1 MRRHLSKILA
11 FSLISLTLATAVACG
26 GAPQG
31 GAAEPVAAAAPEAT
45 KPAAGP
51 GLRIEL
57 AMIYVDD
64 QEKALRFYT
73 EVLGFAVKDDV
84 SNEGFRW
91 LTVTAPGI
99 DTPALLLAL
108 DADPAAKAY
117 REAMFKQGQNAI
129 MFNTSDVKADYERIK
144 AAGGKFT
151 MPPTEVTAGSVIA
164 ILEDG
169 CGNLIQITQLDQ

>member
-11 FSLISLTLATAVACG
+11 FSLILTAAVACG
-26 GAPQG
+26 GSPQA
-31 GAAEPVAAAAPEAT
+31 GAAEPKAAAAGPEAAT
-45 KPAAGP
+45 PATGP

-64 QEKALRFYT
+64 QDKALRFYT

-91 LTVTAPGI
+91 LTVTSPAQPGG
-99 DTPALLLAL
+99 PALLLAL
-108 DADPAAKAY
+108 NADPAAKAY
-117 REAMFKQGQNAI
+117 QAAMFQQGQNAI

-144 AAGGKFT
+144 AAGAEFT
-151 MPPTEVTAGSVIA
+151 MPPTEVTAGSIIA
-164 ILEDG
+164 ILKDT
-169 CGNLIQITQLDQ
+169 CGNLVQITQLDQ